1 MQITISG
8 KDKKSIQKIEAY
20 AKHLGLDV
28 DKPLKQ
34 ETKQEKLKREEL
46 YKLMKEAA
54 AKGDLFKS
62 IPDPVEWQREQRK
75 DKVLYG
81 REEQ

>member
-8 KDKKSIQKIEAY
+8 KDKNRLQQVEDL
-20 AKHLGLDV
+20 AKQLGLDV
-28 DKPLKQ
+28 KKPLKQ
-34 ETKQEKLKREEL
+34 ETKQENLRREEL

-62 IPDPVEWQREQRK
+62 ILDPVEWQREQRK
-75 DKVLYG
+75 DRVLYG
-81 REEQ
+81 REEK